1 MVYFNTKSSWISVG
15 EKKTTTNGMGGH
27 FWSSTSKGKKSTGE
41 WRHGVKRES
50 DKGISIFFFIIVMEN
65 DVLIPKRA
73 AALVGFVSC
82 GKFSNLL
89 CCLASV
95 WKRADSTHHLKGH
108 NDDSKLFYFPS
119 KFFFFF
125 LTAFE
130 FFFFHFMFFIYFY
143 YWRRR
148 RKKIINNKESGP
160 SPLRAFPRCQKKR
173 EKKCVSLSSSF
184 FFFSTRLRLG
194 TYSSSTWCPNS
205 WRRPCLIT
213 ILILILFWMEMVRA
227 RCRVPPYR
235 DRAVSFFLDRL
246 CCWAAPLALFS
257 GIFIATVLNF
267 PLSRATRLTFKCFF
281 FLSFCLSLHIHFS
294 LFLFVFFLSSFF
306 FFSRFGIRLCARR

>member
-1 MVYFNTKSSWISVG
+1 MAWKENQIRGSLFFFLLLWW
-15 EKKTTTNGMGGH
+15 KTTCWFRNVLLPLLDLSVAGN
-27 FWSSTSKGKKSTGE
+27 FPIFCVV
-41 WRHGVKRES
+41 WRPCENERTARITLK
-50 DKGISIFFFIIVMEN
+50 DTTMIQNYFI
-65 DVLIPKRA
+65 
-73 AALVGFVSC
+73 
-82 GKFSNLL
+82 
-89 CCLASV
+89 
-95 WKRADSTHHLKGH
+95 
-108 NDDSKLFYFPS
+108 FPS
-119 KFFFFF
+119 KFYFFF

-257 GIFIATVLNF
+257 GIFIAAVLNF
-267 PLSRATRLTFKCFF
+267 PLSRATRLTFKWFFSF
-281 FLSFCLSLHIHFS
+281 FLSFPPYPFLSLSSFLFFPVEF
-294 LFLFVFFLSSFF
+294 LFLFSFWN
-306 FFSRFGIRLCARR
+306 SIVCARR